1 MEEYVSYNF
10 DGKITNQQPRITN
23 YTSPKCV
30 CEKCGKI
37 IETPKSTEVKIEES
51 SYTLQSYLG
60 TAHFIHE
67 TKMGTSVV
75 YCSNYCRKKHN
86 HRFNQ
91 GA

>member
-1 MEEYVSYNF
+1 MSYNF
-10 DGKITNQQPRITN
+10 DGKVSNQSPRFVN
-23 YTSPKCV
+23 YTSAKCI
-30 CEKCGKI
+30 CAKCGKV
-37 IETPKSTEVKIEES
+37 IESPDSTELKIGES
-51 SYTLQSYLG
+51 SYTVRSYL
-60 TAHFIHE
+60 TTPYFIHE